1 MVRTITRKYLMQ
13 LPFWFELDNFN
24 YIVHQSSLLG
34 CNIVALG

>member
-1 MVRTITRKYLMQ
+1 MQ

-24 YIVHQSSLLG
+24 YIVHQGSFLG